1 MSAFEGKISTE
12 VAALPEAALLDV
24 ASDESPWWKVSASPM
39 LADSR
44 IHCRVQG
51 RYITVFKR
59 RGILSC
65 IDSVCHHTG
74 GDLTNGPLIDIEDLG
89 VTAVICPLHRY
100 KVDLQG
106 YKVFEAVDF
115 VGGKPTKPIWKRGKV
130 MVQRAHE
137 VQEDSEGVYVRLRPA
152 AGGVCPSDRDSAS
165 EVCGAHFTLHGFQ
178 PRPSGPLMALD

>member
-1 MSAFEGKISTE
+1 
-12 VAALPEAALLDV
+12 
-24 ASDESPWWKVSASPM
+24 M